1 MHMPREVIPSIM
13 DCGRERKRGEGL
25 VLDEVAL
32 GLLQGDRTSNAT
44 FCVEFRFASCDSSIL
59 SQCRVTSRSCGSY
72 DAKVK

>member
-1 MHMPREVIPSIM
+1 MPRAVIPSIT
-13 DCGRERKRGEGL
+13 DCGREKRGEP
-25 VLDEVAL
+25 VLDESRARWSAR
-32 GLLQGDRTSNAT
+32 RTSNAT